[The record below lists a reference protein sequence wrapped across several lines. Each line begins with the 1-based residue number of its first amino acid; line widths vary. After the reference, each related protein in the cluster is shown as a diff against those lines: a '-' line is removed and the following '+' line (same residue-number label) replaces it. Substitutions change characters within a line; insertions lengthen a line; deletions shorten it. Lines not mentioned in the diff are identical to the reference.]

1 MSLRVLTAL
10 PVYNEGRHV
19 AGVLAQVIRYSS
31 DVLVV
36 DDGSSDNTVEEVAK
50 FPDVRIISHPRN
62 QGYGAGI
69 RTAFEAAL
77 AGGYDVLVTIDCDG
91 QHEPSLIPEIAQAV
105 GTEWDLVSGS
115 RYLRKHAGDSL
126 PPIERRRVN
135 QIITQSLNTRLGL
148 NLTDGFCGFK
158 AYRVPA
164 LADLQ
169 ITDLGYAMPLQVW
182 LQAVCA
188 GWRITEFPVP
198 LVYLEEER
206 SFGGALDET
215 EVRLA
220 HYREVL
226 NKEFA
231 RLAREKNWTPPGDL
245 ATVCGECGSGN
256 SGE

>member
-1 MSLRVLTAL
+1 MSVRVLTAL
-10 PVYNEGRHV
+10 PVYNEERHV
-19 AGVLAQVIRYSS
+19 AEVLAQVVRYSG

-36 DDGSSDNTVEEVAK
+36 DDGSSDNTVGEVEK
-50 FPDVRIISHPRN
+50 FSGVRVISHERN
-62 QGYGAGI
+62 RGYGAGI

-77 AGGYDVLVTIDCDG
+77 AGKYDVLVTIDCDG
-91 QHEPSLIPEIAQAV
+91 QHEPALIPEIASAL
-105 GTEWDLVSGS
+105 GDEWDLVSGS
-115 RYLRKHAGDSL
+115 RYLKKHEGDSL
-126 PPIERRRVN
+126 PPVERRRVN
-135 QIITQSLNTRLGL
+135 QIITESLNTRLGL

-164 LADLQ
+164 LRELQ

-206 SFGGALDET
+206 SFGGALDDT

-231 RLAREKNWTPPGDL
+231 RLAREKGWTPPGDL
-245 ATVCGECGSGN
+245 ANCCHECAPEN
-256 SGE
+256 SPA